1 MCGQAV
7 KEKQETQDKQD
18 IQERARTLTFEILR
32 YNPQVKGETPK
43 MKTYQVKEAPGMTIF
58 IALNEIRE
66 YQDPSLQFDFVCR
79 AGICGSC
86 GMVINGAPGLACRTL
101 TANYPDGVIKL
112 LPLPGFELIGDLSV
126 NTGKVFRAMSERVE
140 SWIHD
145 KHADNVDLDKLEE
158 TMDPD
163 TADEIYELERCVE
176 CGVCLAACATKRMR
190 DDFLGAAGFMR
201 LARYAVDPRDKRS
214 DEEFYDII
222 GDDDGVFGCMTLLGC
237 EDYCPKDL
245 PHQTRIAYLRRKM
258 AFAKRS

>member
-1 MCGQAV
+1 M
-7 KEKQETQDKQD
+7 ETYK
-18 IQERARTLTFEILR
+18 IT
-32 YNPQVKGETPK
+32 
-43 MKTYQVKEAPGMTIF
+43 EAPGMTIF

-86 GMVINGAPGLACRTL
+86 AMIINGNPDLACRTL
-101 TANYPDGVIKL
+101 TANFEDGQIKL

-126 NTGKVFRAMSERVE
+126 NTGKFMRAMSERVE

-145 KHADNVDLDKLEE
+145 SFADEINYDLIEE
-158 TMDPD
+158 RMDPD
-163 TADEIYELERCVE
+163 VADEIYELERCVE
-176 CGVCLAACATKRMR
+176 CGCCISACATKRMR

-201 LARYAVDPRDKRS
+201 LARYAIDPRDKRS
-214 DEEFYDII
+214 DEEFYEII

-245 PHQTRIAYLRRKM
+245 PHQTQIAYLRRKM
-258 AFAKRS
+258 AMVS